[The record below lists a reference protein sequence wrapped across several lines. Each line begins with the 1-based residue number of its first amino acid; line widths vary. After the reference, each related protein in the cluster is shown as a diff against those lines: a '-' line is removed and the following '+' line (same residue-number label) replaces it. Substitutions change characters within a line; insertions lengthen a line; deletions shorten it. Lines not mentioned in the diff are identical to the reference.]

1 MRTPG
6 SFLSGILIG
15 MLAALGIVFL
25 IMNDFSPSKLIG
37 WGDDKLSGD
46 TIVDLTTIKDTRS
59 SKSAKS
65 SSALITPINQEETLQ
80 LDSVSTTQI
89 SSDSSQSFSTN
100 NNEEIVVRRDELIK
114 SMIVEA
120 IRIGRPNAN
129 PRTDSLLNVFQGGQ
143 ASNDD
148 SYRLEFWQSP
158 VNFRGFK
165 LIRNGIITFGLDPED
180 VTKLFEFN
188 GSLILRNG
196 ASYFKLYP
204 TDRFMPYQRITDE
217 NTIKQL
223 RS

>member
-25 IMNDFSPSKLIG
+25 LMNDFSPVKLLG
-37 WGDDKLSGD
+37 FGDKKSSRD
-46 TIVDLTTIKDTRS
+46 TIVDLTSTKETRVLRYNKPLTTIERQYETNDASNLDSTISISNAVDS
-59 SKSAKS
+59 SK
-65 SSALITPINQEETLQ
+65 TN
-80 LDSVSTTQI
+80 SV
-89 SSDSSQSFSTN
+89 
-100 NNEEIVVRRDELIK
+100 NNEEIVVRRDELLK
-114 SMIVEA
+114 SLLVEA
-120 IRIGRPNAN
+120 IVIGKPIPSAKS
-129 PRTDSLLNVFQGGQ
+129 DSLLNLFQGGQ
-143 ASNDD
+143 ASNDNN
-148 SYRLEFWQSP
+148 YRVEFWQSP

-180 VTKLFEFN
+180 VTRLFEFN
-188 GSLILRNG
+188 GTLILRNG
-196 ASYFKLYP
+196 ATYFKLYP

>member
-37 WGDDKLSGD
+37 WDDDKSSGD
-46 TIVDLTTIKDTRS
+46 TIVDLTTIKDTPPN
-59 SKSAKS
+59 KSAKS
-65 SSALITPINQEETLQ
+65 YNASNSSFNQEEL
-80 LDSVSTTQI
+80 LPFDSTSVTQI
-89 SSDSSQSFSTN
+89 NSDSSQSSTSI

-114 SMIVEA
+114 SIVIEA
-120 IRIGRPNAN
+120 IKIGKSNSN
-129 PRTDSLLNVFQGGQ
+129 PKTDSLINVFQGGQ

-180 VTKLFEFN
+180 VTKLYEFN
-188 GSLILRNG
+188 GTLILRNG

>member
-25 IMNDFSPSKLIG
+25 MMNDFSPSKLFG
-37 WGDDKLSGD
+37 FDDNKSSGD
-46 TIVDLTTIKDTRS
+46 TIVDLTDIKNTRS
-59 SKSAKS
+59 SKSAK
-65 SSALITPINQEETLQ
+65 AYNAATTPINQEEILPF
-80 LDSVSTTQI
+80 DSSSIAQI
-89 SSDSSQSFSTN
+89 NADSSQFSTPV

-114 SMIVEA
+114 SMVIEA
-120 IRIGRPNAN
+120 IRIGKPNAN
-129 PRTDSLLNVFQGGQ
+129 PKTDSLINIFQGGQ

-158 VNFRGFK
+158 VNFKGFK
-165 LIRNGIITFGLDPED
+165 LIRNGIITFGLNPED
-180 VTKLFEFN
+180 VTRLFEFN

-196 ASYFKLYP
+196 ATYFKLYP

>member
-25 IMNDFSPSKLIG
+25 IMNDFSPAKLIG
-37 WGDDKLSGD
+37 WGDEKSSGD
-46 TIVDLTTIKDTRS
+46 TIVDLTAVKETRS
-59 SKSAKS
+59 NKSAKAYGAS
-65 SSALITPINQEETLQ
+65 NSLINQEETLP
-80 LDSVSTTQI
+80 LDSTSIAQMNA
-89 SSDSSQSFSTN
+89 DSSQSSETIN
-100 NNEEIVVRRDELIK
+100 SEEIVVRRDELIK
-114 SMIVEA
+114 SIVIEA
-120 IRIGRPNAN
+120 TRIGKPSTN
-129 PRTDSLLNVFQGGQ
+129 PKSDSLLNVFQGGQ

-180 VTKLFEFN
+180 ITKLFEYN
-188 GSLILRNG
+188 GTLILRNG

>member
-37 WGDDKLSGD
+37 WDDDKSSGD
-46 TIVDLTTIKDTRS
+46 TIVDLTTSKDTRS
-59 SKSAKS
+59 AKS
-65 SSALITPINQEETLQ
+65 VKSFNASNSPINQEEL
-80 LDSVSTTQI
+80 LPFDSTSITQI
-89 SSDSSQSFSTN
+89 NSDSSQSFVPI

-114 SMIVEA
+114 SIVVEA
-120 IRIGRPNAN
+120 IKIGKSNSN

-158 VNFRGFK
+158 VNFKGFK

-180 VTKLFEFN
+180 VTKVFEFN
-188 GSLILRNG
+188 GTLILRNG
-196 ASYFKLYP
+196 ASYFKIFP

>member
-37 WGDDKLSGD
+37 WDDDKSSGD
-46 TIVDLTTIKDTRS
+46 TIVDLTTSKDTRS
-59 SKSAKS
+59 AKS
-65 SSALITPINQEETLQ
+65 VKSFNASNSPINQEEL
-80 LDSVSTTQI
+80 LPFDSTSITQI
-89 SSDSSQSFSTN
+89 NSDSSQSFAPI

-114 SMIVEA
+114 SIVVEA
-120 IRIGRPNAN
+120 IKIGKSNSN

-180 VTKLFEFN
+180 VTKVFEFN
-188 GSLILRNG
+188 GTLILRNG
-196 ASYFKLYP
+196 ASYFKIFP

>member
-25 IMNDFSPSKLIG
+25 MMNDFSPSKLFG
-37 WGDDKLSGD
+37 FGDKKSSGD
-46 TIVDLTTIKDTRS
+46 TIVDLTATKETRVFKYNKPLTTNERQYETDDALNQDSTIS
-59 SKSAKS
+59 ISNAV
-65 SSALITPINQEETLQ
+65 
-80 LDSVSTTQI
+80 DSLK
-89 SSDSSQSFSTN
+89 TN
-100 NNEEIVVRRDELIK
+100 SINNEEIVVRRDELLK
-114 SMIVEA
+114 SMLIEA
-120 IRIGRPNAN
+120 TLIGKPVSSAKS
-129 PRTDSLLNVFQGGQ
+129 DSLLILFQGGQ
-143 ASNDD
+143 ASNDNN
-148 SYRLEFWQSP
+148 YRVEFWQSP
-158 VNFRGFK
+158 VNFKGFK

-180 VTKLFEFN
+180 VTRLFEFN

>member
-37 WGDDKLSGD
+37 WGDEKSSGD
-46 TIVDLTTIKDTRS
+46 TIVDLTAVKETRS
-59 SKSAKS
+59 NKFAKAYNAS
-65 SSALITPINQEETLQ
+65 NSPINQEETLP
-80 LDSVSTTQI
+80 LDSTSSAQI
-89 SSDSSQSFSTN
+89 NSDSSQSSAAIN
-100 NNEEIVVRRDELIK
+100 SEEIVVRRDELIK
-114 SMIVEA
+114 SIVIEA
-120 IRIGRPNAN
+120 TRIGKPNTN
-129 PRTDSLLNVFQGGQ
+129 PKSDSLLNVFQGGQ

-188 GSLILRNG
+188 GTLILRNG
-196 ASYFKLYP
+196 ASFFKLYP